1 MNSLA
6 KLLVLCLTTSLAFAA
21 NLANAEEEEGAEAA
35 PQKAQYVDMPPA
47 FIANFGDT
55 SKKVKFVKTE
65 VALKVA
71 DTNTVFTVENHLPML
86 RHEIVMLL
94 SKQTEDAMSSPEGQE
109 TLRNDALK
117 AVQAALQKEEK
128 AELVSDLLFST
139 FIVQN

>member
-6 KLLVLCLTTSLAFAA
+6 KLLVLCLTTALAFAA
-21 NLANAEEEEGAEAA
+21 NLANAEEEGAEAA